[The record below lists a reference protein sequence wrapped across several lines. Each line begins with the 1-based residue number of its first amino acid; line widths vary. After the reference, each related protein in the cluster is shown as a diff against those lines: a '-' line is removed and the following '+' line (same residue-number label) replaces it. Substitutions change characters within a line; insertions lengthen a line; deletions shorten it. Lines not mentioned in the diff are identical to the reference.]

1 MQSHISL
8 LFSALGPNF
17 SYNLVYRND
26 KHINISNIVVVTL
39 SLLNTAQTR
48 ADAASRSDD
57 TSECLLN
64 VKWCTCVK

>member
-48 ADAASRSDD
+48 ADF
-57 TSECLLN
+57 TLG
-64 VKWCTCVK
+64 